1 MHPNLAQGRRLVL
14 YLLLFLPA
22 GLLLAE
28 IAVRLTGAPRSI
40 ALLLLLPV
48 VVLHAFSC
56 LASWYLCRTLPLDG
70 TPAIRLVA
78 SHLVA
83 GLFAS
88 GLMIGVGWQWAGLLA
103 GSFGLEAARQSWS
116 ASLSLIFVFGCLL
129 YTLAVAV
136 HYLMQAQEASRAAQR
151 QALELELLAQ
161 GAELRAL
168 KAQIDPHFLFNS
180 LNSIASLVSGD
191 PAQARR
197 MCIRLAGFLRH
208 SLEVAKH
215 DRIVLKDELE
225 LVDLYLGIE
234 QIRFGERLRIERRV
248 GAGSASCLLPPL
260 LLQPLV
266 ENAVRHGIA
275 HLLAGGTVR
284 VRARRR
290 GENLRIEVE
299 NPCDEERPAS
309 RGEGIGL
316 ANVRRRL
323 EAAFGERASFS
334 VQERS
339 AQEQSVRE
347 ESASGEASAGSF
359 RVVLSLPYKRALEV
373 EERS

>member
-1 MHPNLAQGRRLVL
+1 MHPILAQGRRLAF

-28 IAVRLTGAPRSI
+28 IAVRLTGAPRSV

-88 GLMIGVGWQWAGLLA
+88 GLMIGAGWQWAGLLA

-129 YTLAVAV
+129 YVLAVAV
-136 HYLMQAQEASRAAQR
+136 HYLMQAQEVSRAAQS

-191 PAQARR
+191 PTQARQ

-215 DRIVLKDELE
+215 DRIVLKDELK
-225 LVDLYLGIE
+225 LVDLYLEIE
-234 QIRFGERLRIERRV
+234 QIRFGERLRVERRI

-266 ENAVRHGIA
+266 ENAVRHGVAQLVEGSTIQIIA
-275 HLLAGGTVR
+275 GCAGGLLR
-284 VRARRR
+284 
-290 GENLRIEVE
+290 LRIENAVD
-299 NPCDEERPAS
+299 PERDREQGQGS
-309 RGEGIGL
+309 GSGIGL
-316 ANVRRRL
+316 DNVRRRL
-323 EAAFGERASFS
+323 AMRYGD
-334 VQERS
+334 
-339 AQEQSVRE
+339 
-347 ESASGEASAGSF
+347 SGQLRIRVSAGRF
-359 RVVLSLPYKRALEV
+359 RAEVTLPRARQSKPVVEMDMGQESV
-373 EERS
+373 E